1 MKKIIYTIVVLSLV
15 VIAACTKNGDGALPD
30 GIVYLNQPH
39 ITKVSGS
46 AAILDTEPEAFSA
59 KVKVDMYF
67 KDSDKPENADL
78 VVVKNGDVKNAKVI
92 KEGIKSYPTEV
103 DINGQLLSSL
113 FGTIV
118 SGDNFDF
125 GLDMYVGGV
134 KYQAFAEKGN
144 SYGSGVTSGQANAS
158 PTIRYSSI
166 CGFAIDQFVGDYKV
180 ITDPWADFGEGEIVS
195 IKKINDSTLEI
206 EHVAPNF
213 ENIKVEINEEDNS
226 AKIASFLIATEA
238 AVTGYY
244 GGGGAYGSLTIA
256 TAGASSLN
264 FVDPCTKT
272 ITLNIQYT
280 LSKYG
285 NQGSYAFVIKK
296 QD

>member
-1 MKKIIYTIVVLSLV
+1 MKKIIYTIVLISLV
-15 VIAACTKNGDGALPD
+15 VIAACSRNSNGALPE

-46 AAILDTEPEAFSA
+46 AAILDTEPEAFTA
-59 KVKVDMYF
+59 KIKVDLYF
-67 KDSDKPENADL
+67 KDSDKPEKADL

-92 KEGIKSYPTEV
+92 KEGITTFPTEV
-103 DINGQLLSSL
+103 DINGQLLTNL

-125 GLDMYVGGV
+125 GLDMYVGGE
-134 KYQAFAEKGN
+134 KYAAFSTTGN

-158 PTIRYSSI
+158 PTVRYSSI
-166 CGFAIDQFVGDYKV
+166 CGFAIDQFVGTYEV
-180 ITDPWADFGEGEIVS
+180 ITDPWGDFGEGEEVIV
-195 IKKINDSTLEI
+195 KKVNDNTLAI
-206 EHVAPNF
+206 EHIAPDF
-213 ENIKVEINEEDNS
+213 EDLVVEINDLDNS
-226 AKIASFLIATEA
+226 AKIASKMIATEA
-238 AVTGYY
+238 AVAGYY

-256 TAGASSLN
+256 TAGATSLN

-285 NQGSYAFVIKK
+285 NQGAYAFVIKK
-296 QD
+296 K